1 MVNYRQ
7 VPRPGTSEVCPGRR
21 AVAPDLARHRVTHSV
36 SLLQG
41 ALVVLGLSGADAAL
55 PGDA

>member
-1 MVNYRQ
+1 MSHALEGGQ
-7 VPRPGTSEVCPGRR
+7 LPQTWPG
-21 AVAPDLARHRVTHSV
+21 HRVTHSV

-41 ALVVLGLSGADAAL
+41 GLVVLGLSGADAAL